1 MLLLNSNALTAPHPA
16 DSVLQ
21 LTPLMIEIDPAAIR
35 ARDATEQFFI
45 DRFKELKQRSPEKYP
60 YPTAKD
66 TITMTGGLSGM
77 VARIS
82 DRLNGTGLDDT
93 TRYLLSNTELYAF
106 LIVRAIIED
115 KVQTTDEDALYSSI
129 VRSVADTPRRYFL
142 ARVVTDV
149 VNARKLRLKEE
160 NRQWQRLDDLTLTY
174 GISIRMGEVEPAVM
188 AILSTLYKEGNIPSF
203 VEDYIK
209 RSIIP
214 AQAFTPAV
222 KKSMVDYLVQLGV
235 QIKSE
240 DDFKKGLYDDYF
252 LLSYNEARKLSTGAD
267 DPLDTARNRGAEISW
282 NFTVDTFETTEAQGI
297 IPDNIR
303 AAGALDYI
311 YYLGDIMHV
320 FNVANALVLRWA
332 SGMLDVPDG
341 ITATNLYRF
350 HKRRIER
357 SSPEERAMLY
367 KRVLNKGNGKLL
379 SNMVPNKDFPMF
391 WHALMSEVAGY
402 IKKTESSRSN
412 EQVSRSPL
420 YQATKNLQYN
430 LTEFMTG
437 MAHRQVHEDYAHLQD
452 ALEIIKSDEIIT
464 RFGGR
469 RKNLWNVIET
479 VAKEDLGAPVP
490 TANLRSLAVEGNR
503 VFQWIAGFK
512 EGTVKEDQFK
522 AFLAAGEAWIIAQA
536 SVDSDEMPNRSEA
549 KPSPNSGNSNNGKKD
564 KKSKSDDFDDW
575 DI

>member
-1 MLLLNSNALTAPHPA
+1 MTVSNSHTLTAPHPA

-21 LTPLMIEIDPAAIR
+21 ISPLLIDIDPAAMR
-35 ARDATEQFFI
+35 ARDGTEQFFK
-45 DRFKELKQRSPEKYP
+45 DRFQEMKRRSPDKYL

-82 DRLNGTGLDDT
+82 IRLNGTGLDDT
-93 TRYLLSNTELYAF
+93 TRYLLSDSELYAY
-106 LIVRAIIED
+106 LIITAIQED
-115 KVQTTDEDALYSSI
+115 KVQITDEDALYSSI
-129 VRSVADTPRRYFL
+129 VRSVADLPRRYFL
-142 ARVVTDV
+142 ARLVTDV
-149 VNARKLRLKEE
+149 VNSRKLRLKEE
-160 NRQWQRLDDLTLTY
+160 NRQWQRLDDLTLTQ
-174 GISIRMGEVEPAVM
+174 GLSIRLGEVEPAVM
-188 AILSTLYKEGNIPSF
+188 AILSTLYKEGNIPSY

-214 AQAFTPAV
+214 AQAFTAMV
-222 KKSMVDYLVQLGV
+222 KKAMVDYLVQLGV
-235 QIKSE
+235 QIQSE

-252 LLSYNEARKLSTGAD
+252 LLAYNEARKLSTSAD
-267 DPLDTARNRGAEISW
+267 DPLDTARTRGAEISW
-282 NFTVDTFETTEAQGI
+282 NFTVDTFETTESQGV

-311 YYLGDIMHV
+311 YYLGDIMHI

-357 SSPEERAMLY
+357 STPEERAMLY

-379 SNMVPNKDFPMF
+379 SNMVPNKDFPML
-391 WHALMSEVAGY
+391 WHALMAEIAEY

-420 YQATKNLQYN
+420 YQASKNLQYN

-452 ALEIIKSDEIIT
+452 ALEIIKNEEIIS

-469 RKNLWNVIET
+469 RKSLWNVIET
-479 VAKEDLGAPVP
+479 IAKEDLGAPVP
-490 TANLRSLAVEGNR
+490 TASLRTLAVEGNR
-503 VFQWIAGFK
+503 VFQWIANFK

-522 AFLAAGEAWIIAQA
+522 AFLSAGEAWIIAQA
-536 SVDSDEMPNRSEA
+536 SVDSGDDRSSRREEQN
-549 KPSPNSGNSNNGKKD
+549 KSMNGKKD
-564 KKSKSDDFDDW
+564 KKSKGDDFDDW
-575 DI
+575 EV